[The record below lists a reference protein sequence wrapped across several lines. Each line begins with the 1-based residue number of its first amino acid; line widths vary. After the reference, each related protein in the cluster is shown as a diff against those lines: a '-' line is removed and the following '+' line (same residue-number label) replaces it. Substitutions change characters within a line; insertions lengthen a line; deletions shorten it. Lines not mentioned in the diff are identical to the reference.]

1 MKIIDFNINE
11 GVYLTCVNEIS
22 TEMHSHP
29 AIEILFT
36 VAGSFSVHTSKSKV
50 ANLSFAIIDSNCLH
64 KIIGNSDNLNI
75 LIIERRDKSVRE
87 ILSNSGIELNA
98 GFYFESNIID
108 ETRIEKLINDIIS
121 TSDSKGYDLRVLRAI
136 EFIDKSEVNYTDLIK
151 SLIDETNLSESRI
164 SHLFKKDTG
173 VSVKK
178 YFVWS
183 KLKKTINSL
192 LNENIDLYT
201 AMILSGF
208 YDQAH
213 FSKSYKAMIGINPSK
228 VYNSR
233 TLQKE

>member
-22 TEMHSHP
+22 TEIHSHP

-36 VAGSFSVHTSKSKV
+36 VDGIFNLHFANHTFS
-50 ANLSFAIIDSNCLH
+50 NLNFAIIDSNCLH
-64 KIIGNSDNLNI
+64 QITSESGNLNI
-75 LIIERRDKSVRE
+75 LIIEKRDKSIRD
-87 ILSNSGIELNA
+87 ILLNSGIELDA

-121 TSDSKGYDLRVLRAI
+121 TSDSNGYDLRVLRAI
-136 EFIDKSEVNYTDLIK
+136 EFMDKSEVNYTDLIK

-213 FSKSYKAMIGINPSK
+213 FSRSYKAMIGINPSK

-233 TLQKE
+233 ILQKD

>member
-1 MKIIDFNINE
+1 MKIIDFNTNE
-11 GVYLTCVNEIS
+11 GLYLTCINEIS

-36 VAGSFSVHTSKSKV
+36 VTGSFSVHTANSKV
-50 ANLSFAIIDSNCLH
+50 TNLSFAIIDSNCLH
-64 KIIGNSDNLNI
+64 KVIGDSDSLNI
-75 LIIERRDKSVRE
+75 LIIERRDKSIRE
-87 ILSNSGIELNA
+87 ILLNSGIELNA
-98 GFYFESNIID
+98 GFYFESSMFN
-108 ETRIEKLINDIIS
+108 ETRIEKLINDIIN

-136 EFIDKSEVNYTDLIK
+136 EFMDKSEVTYTDLIK
-151 SLIDETNLSESRI
+151 SLIEETNLSESRI

-173 VSVKK
+173 VSLKK

-192 LNENIDLYT
+192 LHENIDLYT

-233 TLQKE
+233 ILQKD